1 MSIEDTKSG
10 DQPESQSG
18 KENSEGADEK
28 LTLTKS
34 ELKELIEGKLKGSG
48 KEISKLQE
56 KLQSYEKSEAKRK
69 EREDNERR
77 AKLAEDGK
85 KDELINLERSE
96 KEALAKAHAEAAER
110 LKAYEERDA
119 ARMAKLQERN
129 NARVKEL
136 PKELQSIVP
145 GQLDPEALDDYLSK
159 LEKLVVTKTQR
170 VFGSGG
176 VGPRSGSENPFERA
190 KSVGADFL
198 SGKKKKGN

>member
-1 MSIEDTKSG
+1 MSTEDTKSG

-34 ELKELIEGKLKGSG
+34 ELKELVEGKLKGSG
-48 KEISKLQE
+48 KEISKLRD
-56 KLQSYEKSEAKRK
+56 KLQSYEKLEAERR
-69 EREDNERR
+69 EREENERR
-77 AKLAEDGK
+77 ARLAEDGK
-85 KDELINLERSE
+85 LAEVLNLERSE
-96 KEALAKAHAEAAER
+96 KGALVEK
-110 LKAYEERDA
+110 LKAYEEREA

-129 NARVKEL
+129 DARVKDL

-176 VGPRSGSENPFERA
+176 VGPRSSSENPFERA
-190 KSVGADFL
+190 RGVGADFL
-198 SGKKKKGN
+198 FGKKKKGN